1 MPKMKTH
8 SGAKKRFSVTRTG
21 KVQSR
26 AAAKRHRLTSKSKR
40 MKHEGRATHIL
51 KDMNAKV
58 ILDYFF
64 PYQLKLRRN
73 NPKRQRKT
81 AQEKALGKKAGSMKK
96 EVA

>member
-40 MKHEGRATHIL
+40 MKTEGRSTLIL
-51 KDMNAKV
+51 KDMNAKT
-58 ILDYFF
+58 ILDNFL
-64 PYQLKLRRN
+64 PYQQKKRRN
-73 NPKRQRKT
+73 NRSRQRL
-81 AQEKALGKKAGSMKK
+81 AIAKK
-96 EVA
+96 EAA

>member
-21 KVQSR
+21 KVQAR

-40 MKHEGRATHIL
+40 MKRDGRATLIL
-51 KDMNAKV
+51 NEMDAKV
-58 ILDYFF
+58 ILDNFL
-64 PYQLKLRRN
+64 PYQQRLRRN
-73 NPKRQRKT
+73 NRQRQRKMLNLKVKQ
-81 AQEKALGKKAGSMKK
+81 AAKK

>member
-21 KVQSR
+21 KVQAR

-40 MKHEGRATHIL
+40 MKHDGRSTLIMPE
-51 KDMNAKV
+51 MNAKV
-58 ILDYFF
+58 ILDNFL
-64 PYQLKLRRN
+64 PYQQKLRRN
-73 NPKRQRKT
+73 NRQRLRK
-81 AQEKALGKKAGSMKK
+81 AKQLKEKQATKK

>member
-21 KVQSR
+21 KVQAR

-40 MKHEGRATHIL
+40 MKHEGRSTLIL
-51 KDMNAKV
+51 KDMNAKT
-58 ILDYFF
+58 ILDNFF
-64 PYQLKLRRN
+64 PYQLKKRRN
-73 NPKRQRKT
+73 NPKRQRPVTDKAASAKT
-81 AQEKALGKKAGSMKK
+81 TSSK